1 MVTTR
6 YQLVATFAFACA
18 CAGAGAK
25 PASAPVGATT
35 TQDAATAN
43 HPAPDGAGPANPDA
57 LPDIS
62 KFKHAR
68 DDDESRDAVPS
79 QDPDLRR
86 QAYWQALA
94 AQVHQAWTLPAGTA
108 TQGAVA
114 CLHLL
119 PDGRVAATRLT
130 PSGDAAIDDSIRRA
144 MTAVQREREEHPVPV
159 PADQQH
165 LIQRWICFRF
175 RRDG

>member
-1 MVTTR
+1 MVTTP
-6 YQLVATFAFACA
+6 YQLVAASAFACA

-35 TQDAATAN
+35 TQEAATASPTAPESAS
-43 HPAPDGAGPANPDA
+43 PAE

-62 KFKHAR
+62 QFKHAR
-68 DDDESRDAVPS
+68 DDDEPRDAVPAH
-79 QDPDLRR
+79 DPDARHEV
-86 QAYWQALA
+86 YWQELA

-119 PDGRVAATRLT
+119 PDGRIAATRLT
-130 PSGDAAIDDSIRRA
+130 PAGTPRSTTRSSAR
-144 MTAVQREREEHPVPV
+144 
-159 PADQQH
+159 
-165 LIQRWICFRF
+165 
-175 RRDG
+175 